1 MQTHDLTIDKKLLN
15 RIYIGFKTKNT
26 VLKKKNRNTQIC
38 VHTIQYYIRNREQ
51 EELSVRAK
59 NYFRVSS
66 GKKVI
71 GGGLRAIIWL
81 LRGVRGGG
89 SRHDDAKT
97 ANLLRGSLQARKLSF
112 TSS

>member
-1 MQTHDLTIDKKLLN
+1 MQTRFNN
-15 RIYIGFKTKNT
+15 RQEIAKSNIYRIQNEKHS
-26 VLKKKNRNTQIC
+26 VKKKKIAILKFVSIRYND
-38 VHTIQYYIRNREQ
+38 IRNREQ
-51 EELSVRAK
+51 EELSARAK

>member
-26 VLKKKNRNTQIC
+26 VLKKKIAILKFVSIRYND
-38 VHTIQYYIRNREQ
+38 IRNREQ